1 MIDVSKESENMLR
14 LSHFTMERS
23 ADAVFWVNAQS
34 RIHHVNEAACKYLGY
49 SKDELLAMRI
59 PDIDPDSWEKD
70 WDHHWNELKKLGHY
84 TIEVYHVT
92 KSGRKIPV
100 EVTVNYIK
108 MGEEEYSCS
117 FVRDITNRKRA
128 EKALQDA
135 LNEVEALK
143 KRLQAEN
150 TYLQEEIKLQ
160 SNFEKIIGQSKALK
174 KTLKKIEQVAPTDS
188 TVLIL
193 GETGTGKELFARA
206 IHNLSRR
213 KERPLIKVN
222 CAALPGNLIE
232 SELFGHEKGAFTGA
246 IARRLGRFELADSG
260 TIFLDE
266 IGELPLDLQSK
277 LLRVLQES
285 EFERLGNANTIR
297 VDARVIA
304 ASNRD
309 LETEISAGNFREDLY
324 YRLNI
329 FPIKSPPLRER
340 KEDIPILV
348 NHFTR
353 KLCSKIGKKIN
364 NIPQNVIDIFQAY
377 DWPGNVRELENVI
390 ERTIITS
397 SDGIFSIDE
406 FVDQETERASPKTNR
421 AHNGTM
427 KEMER
432 EHILSTL
439 QACNWIINGK
449 RGAAVKLGLHPS
461 TLRDRMRMLGIK
473 RPT

>member
-1 MIDVSKESENMLR
+1 MP
-14 LSHFTMERS
+14 
-23 ADAVFWVNAQS
+23 
-34 RIHHVNEAACKYLGY
+34 C
-49 SKDELLAMRI
+49 
-59 PDIDPDSWEKD
+59 
-70 WDHHWNELKKLGHY
+70 
-84 TIEVYHVT
+84 
-92 KSGRKIPV
+92 
-100 EVTVNYIK
+100 
-108 MGEEEYSCS
+108 
-117 FVRDITNRKRA
+117 
-128 EKALQDA
+128 
-135 LNEVEALK
+135 
-143 KRLQAEN
+143 
-150 TYLQEEIKLQ
+150 
-160 SNFEKIIGQSKALK
+160 
-174 KTLKKIEQVAPTDS
+174 
-188 TVLIL
+188 
-193 GETGTGKELFARA
+193 
-206 IHNLSRR
+206 
-213 KERPLIKVN
+213 
-222 CAALPGNLIE
+222 NLIE
-232 SELFGHEKGAFTGA
+232 REHFGDEKGAFNGA

-277 LLRVLQES
+277 LLRVLQEG

-309 LETEISAGNFREDLY
+309 LETEVSAGNFREDLY

-364 NIPQNVIDIFQAY
+364 NIPQNVIDKFQAY

-397 SDGIFSIDE
+397 TDGIFSIDE
-406 FVDQETERASPKTNR
+406 LVDQKVERASPKAST
-421 AHNGTM
+421 AHNGTL
-427 KEMER
+427 KEMEL

-449 RGAAVKLGLHPS
+449 RGAAAKLGLHPS
-461 TLRDRMRMLGIK
+461 TLRDHMRRLGIK